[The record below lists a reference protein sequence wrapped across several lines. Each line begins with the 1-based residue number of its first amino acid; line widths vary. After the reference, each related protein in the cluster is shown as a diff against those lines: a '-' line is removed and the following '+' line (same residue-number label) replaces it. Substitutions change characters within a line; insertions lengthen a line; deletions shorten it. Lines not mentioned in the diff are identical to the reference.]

1 MSFFKQIEGD
11 AAILVE
17 NGVYKQ
23 VDLYSRDG
31 YLFAK
36 VGAGF
41 VRLMADGST
50 SKHKLRLDFM
60 SFEHRLGT
68 DGLGRLVMAEHP
80 KYKPLPEDKATLLLG
95 APS

>member
-1 MSFFKQIEGD
+1 MFFKQIEGD

-23 VDLYSRDG
+23 VDLYSRNG

-36 VGAGF
+36 LGSGF

-50 SKHKLRLDFM
+50 SKHKLRLDTI
-60 SFEHRLGT
+60 SYEGNLGS
-68 DGLGRLVMAEHP
+68 DGLGRLCSGDHP
-80 KYKPLPEDKATLLLG
+80 KFKPLPQERQMLLLG

>member
-36 VGAGF
+36 VGSGF

-50 SKHKLRLDFM
+50 TKHKLRIDFM
-60 SFEHRLGT
+60 SFEGELGS
-68 DGLGRLVMAEHP
+68 DGLGRLVTKDSP
-80 KYKPLPEDKATLLLG
+80 KFRALPTERQTLLLG

>member
-36 VGAGF
+36 IGSGF

-50 SKHKLRLDFM
+50 SKHRLRLDFM
-60 SFEHRLGT
+60 SFEGELGS
-68 DGLGRLVMAEHP
+68 DGLGRLVVAGHP
-80 KYKPLPEDKATLLLG
+80 KFKALPTEKQTLLLG
-95 APS
+95 APT